1 MRKPKMKKLLA
12 ITIAMIFVFAGNI
25 PAFGVYYSEAEGYTT
40 EVEDYDYYQKFQ
52 GQGVEIDVYNW
63 GEYVANDSVNFLDVN
78 EDFEALTGIKV
89 NYNLFGSNEEL
100 YTKLRSGGANY
111 DLIVPSDYMIGKMI
125 SEGMLQKLDFE
136 NIPNYKYIDEK
147 YKNANFDPTNEYSV
161 PMYWGVVGIIYNTTM
176 VDEEDLTGWNILWNE
191 KYANN
196 MLMFSNSRDAFAIS
210 LLDLGY
216 SFNTTDVAE
225 IEEAAGHLRAQ
236 KPLVQAH
243 VMDEIYD
250 KMEGGEAAV
259 APYYNGDA
267 VLMMDVNE
275 DLDFYIPENTSIF
288 IDSFC
293 IPQGAKNKE
302 AAEMYINYMCEST
315 VAAAN
320 SYYVGYSTPHTG
332 AMELLDEELVE
343 NEIAYP
349 NGEFLGSLEAFL
361 TLPAETSAVMDE
373 LWTDIM
379 AQGSSSVLVQGI
391 ILVLAAAAYV
401 VYKLVSANIKRKRM
415 SYY

>member
-1 MRKPKMKKLLA
+1 MKKFVAFSLAVMLILLSA
-12 ITIAMIFVFAGNI
+12 VS
-25 PAFGVYYSEAEGYTT
+25 AFGYYSEAEGYST
-40 EVEDYDYYQKFQ
+40 EVEDYEYYQKFQ
-52 GQGVEIDVYNW
+52 GQGMEINVCNW

-78 EDFEALTGIKV
+78 EDFERLTGIKV
-89 NYNLFGSNEEL
+89 NYTLFASNEEL
-100 YTKLRSGGANY
+100 YTKLKSGGATY
-111 DLIVPSDYMIGKMI
+111 DLIVPSDSMIGKMI
-125 SEGMLQKLDFE
+125 GEGMLKKLDFN

-147 YKNANFDPTNEYSV
+147 YKNANFDPNNKYSV

-191 KYANN
+191 KYADN
-196 MLMFSNSRDAFAIS
+196 MLMFSNSRDAFALA

-216 SFNTTDVAE
+216 DFNTTDEFE

-236 KPLVQAH
+236 KPLVQAY

-275 DLDFYIPENTSIF
+275 DLDFFLPENTSMF

-293 IPQGAKNKE
+293 IPEGAKNKE

-320 SYYVGYSTPHTG
+320 SYYVGYSTPHIG

-349 NGEFLGSLEAFL
+349 DPDFLASLENML
-361 TLPAETSAVMDE
+361 TLPIETSSVTDA

-379 AQGSSSVLVQGI
+379 ATGSGSVIFQGI
-391 ILVLAAAAYV
+391 FLAV
-401 VYKLVSANIKRKRM
+401 VVIFYIVFKIVNSRIKKKRM

>member
-1 MRKPKMKKLLA
+1 MKKIFALCLA
-12 ITIAMIFVFAGNI
+12 VIMVTISSVS
-25 PAFGVYYSEAEGYTT
+25 AFGYYSEAEGYST

-52 GQGVEIDVYNW
+52 GQGIEIDVYNW

-89 NYNLFGSNEEL
+89 NYTLFSSNEEL
-100 YTKLRSGGANY
+100 YTKLRSGGTNY
-111 DLIVPSDYMIGKMI
+111 DVIVPSDYMIGKMI
-125 SEGMLQKLDFE
+125 NEGMLQKLDFE

-147 YKNANFDPTNEYSV
+147 YKNENFDPNNEYSV

-176 VDEEDLTGWNILWNE
+176 VDEEDLSGWDILWNE
-191 KYANN
+191 KYADN
-196 MLMFSNSRDAFAIS
+196 MLMFSNSRDAFALA

-216 SFNTTDVAE
+216 DFNTTDQME

-236 KPLVQAH
+236 KPLVQAY

-275 DLDFYIPENTSIF
+275 DLDFFIPENTSIF
-288 IDSFC
+288 IDSMC
-293 IPQGAKNKE
+293 IPTGAKNKE

-320 SYYVGYSTPHTG
+320 SYYVGYSTPHMG

-349 NGEFLGSLEAFL
+349 DDEIIGSLDALL
-361 TLPAETSAVMDE
+361 TLPAETSSFTDK

-379 AQGSSSVLVQGI
+379 AQGSSSVIFQTIFLVI
-391 ILVLAAAAYV
+391 V
-401 VYKLVSANIKRKRM
+401 VVIYFVIKIVDNHIKKKRM

>member
-1 MRKPKMKKLLA
+1 MKKFIAFSLA
-12 ITIAMIFVFAGNI
+12 VLMMILFSVS
-25 PAFGVYYSEAEGYTT
+25 AFGYFSEAEGYST
-40 EVEDYDYYQKFQ
+40 EVEDYEYYQKFQ
-52 GQGVEIDVYNW
+52 GQGIEIDVCNW

-78 EDFEALTGIKV
+78 EDFERLTGIKV
-89 NYNLFGSNEEL
+89 NYTLFASNEEL
-100 YTKLRSGGANY
+100 YTKLKSGGACY
-111 DLIVPSDYMIGKMI
+111 DIIVPSDYMIGKMI
-125 SEGMLQKLDFE
+125 SEGMIQKLDFA

-147 YKNANFDPTNEYSV
+147 YKNTNFDPDNEYSV

-191 KYANN
+191 KYADN

-216 SFNTTDVAE
+216 DFNTTDVLE

-236 KPLVQAH
+236 KPLVQAY

-275 DLDFYIPENTSIF
+275 DLDFFLPDNTSIF

-293 IPQGAKNKE
+293 IPEGAKNKE

-320 SYYVGYSTPHTG
+320 SYYVGYSTPHMG
-332 AMELLDEELVE
+332 AMELLDEELVV

-349 NGEFLGSLEAFL
+349 DEDFIASLEALL
-361 TLPAETSAVMDE
+361 TLPVETTSHTDA

-379 AQGSSSVLVQGI
+379 AQGSNSVVFQAIFLVVVVI
-391 ILVLAAAAYV
+391 IYIM
-401 VYKLVSANIKRKRM
+401 YKVITAHIKKRRM

>member
-1 MRKPKMKKLLA
+1 MKKFIALTLA
-12 ITIAMIFVFAGNI
+12 LVLSLAFAVSSF
-25 PAFGVYYSEAEGYTT
+25 AYYSEAEGYST
-40 EVEDYDYYQKFQ
+40 EVEDYEYYQKFQ
-52 GQGVEIDVYNW
+52 GQGIEIDVYNW

-78 EDFEALTGIKV
+78 EDFEKLTGIKV
-89 NYNLFGSNEEL
+89 NYTLFSSNEEL
-100 YTKLRSGGANY
+100 YTKLKSGGANY
-111 DLIVPSDYMIGKMI
+111 DVIVPSDYMIGKMI
-125 SEGMLQKLDFE
+125 SEGMLQKLNFD

-147 YKNANFDPTNEYSV
+147 YKDTNFDPTNEYSV

-191 KYANN
+191 KYADN
-196 MLMFSNSRDAFAIS
+196 MLMFSNSRDAFALS

-216 SFNTTDVAE
+216 DFNTTDEAE

-236 KPLVQAH
+236 KPFVQAY

-275 DLDFYIPENTSIF
+275 DLDFFIPENTSIF
-288 IDSFC
+288 IDSMC
-293 IPQGAKNKE
+293 IPAGAKNKE

-320 SYYVGYSTPHTG
+320 SYYVGYSTPHMG

-349 NGEFLGSLEAFL
+349 DDELIASLESFL
-361 TLPAETSAVMDE
+361 TLPAETSSIMDS

-379 AQGSSSVLVQGI
+379 ALGKDGSVVFQAVFLGC
-391 ILVLAAAAYV
+391 AAAIYIGARLWNNHV
-401 VYKLVSANIKRKRM
+401 KKKRM

>member
-1 MRKPKMKKLLA
+1 MKKIISLSLAVLMVLLTA
-12 ITIAMIFVFAGNI
+12 IS
-25 PAFGVYYSEAEGYTT
+25 AFGYYSEAEGYTT

-52 GQGVEIDVYNW
+52 GQGVEIDVCNW

-78 EDFEALTGIKV
+78 EDFEKLTGIKV
-89 NYNLFGSNEEL
+89 NYTLFSSNEEL
-100 YTKLRSGGANY
+100 YTKLKSGGASY

-125 SEGMLQKLDFE
+125 GEGMIQKLDFG

-147 YKNANFDPTNEYSV
+147 YKDTNFDPNNEYSV

-216 SFNTTDVAE
+216 DFNTTDKAE

-236 KPLVQAH
+236 KPLVQAY

-275 DLDFYIPENTSIF
+275 DLDFFLPENTSIF

-293 IPQGAKNKE
+293 IPTGAKNRE

-320 SYYVGYSTPHTG
+320 SYYVGYSTPHMG

-349 NGEFLGSLEAFL
+349 DDEFIASLDALL
-361 TLPAETSAVMDE
+361 TLPAETTSLTDS

-379 AQGSSSVLVQGI
+379 ATGSSAVVFQGI
-391 ILVLAAAAYV
+391 ILAAV
-401 VYKLVSANIKRKRM
+401 VIIYIVFKVINSKIKKKRM

>member
-1 MRKPKMKKLLA
+1 MKRFVAVTLAVIMALL
-12 ITIAMIFVFAGNI
+12 FSLS
-25 PAFGVYYSEAEGYTT
+25 AFGYYSEAEGYTT

-52 GQGVEIDVYNW
+52 GQGIEIDVYNW

-78 EDFEALTGIKV
+78 EDFERLTGIKV
-89 NYNLFGSNEEL
+89 NYTLFSSNEEL

-111 DLIVPSDYMIGKMI
+111 DVIVPSDYMIGKMI
-125 SEGMLQKLDFE
+125 GEGMLQKLDFD

-147 YKNANFDPTNEYSV
+147 YKNANFDPENEYSV

-191 KYANN
+191 KYADN
-196 MLMFSNSRDAFAIS
+196 MLMFSNSRDAFALS

-216 SFNTTDVAE
+216 DFNTTDEME

-236 KPLVQAH
+236 KPLVQAY

-250 KMEGGEAAV
+250 KMEGGEAAI

-275 DLDFYIPENTSIF
+275 DLDFFLPENTSIF
-288 IDSFC
+288 IDSMC
-293 IPQGAKNKE
+293 IPTGAKNKE

-320 SYYVGYSTPHTG
+320 SYYVGYSTPHMG

-349 NGEFLGSLEAFL
+349 NGEFIESLDALL
-361 TLPAETSAVMDE
+361 TLPAETSALTDR

-379 AQGSSSVLVQGI
+379 AQGSDSVVFQAVFLV
-391 ILVLAAAAYV
+391 V
-401 VYKLVSANIKRKRM
+401 VVVIYIVFKLVNNHIKKKRM

>member
-1 MRKPKMKKLLA
+1 MKKIVSLSLAVLMVLLTA
-12 ITIAMIFVFAGNI
+12 IS
-25 PAFGVYYSEAEGYTT
+25 AFGYYSEAEGYTT

-52 GQGVEIDVYNW
+52 GQGIEIDVCNW

-78 EDFEALTGIKV
+78 EDFEKLTGIKV
-89 NYNLFGSNEEL
+89 NYTLFSSNEEL
-100 YTKLRSGGANY
+100 YTKLKSGGASY

-125 SEGMLQKLDFE
+125 GEGMIQKLDFG

-147 YKNANFDPTNEYSV
+147 YKDTNFDPDNEYSV
-161 PMYWGVVGIIYNTTM
+161 PMYWGVVGIIYNTAM

-216 SFNTTDVAE
+216 DFNTTDKAE

-236 KPLVQAH
+236 KPLVQAY

-275 DLDFYIPENTSIF
+275 DLDFFLPENTSIF

-293 IPQGAKNKE
+293 IPTGAKNKE

-320 SYYVGYSTPHTG
+320 SYYVGYSTPHIG

-349 NGEFLGSLEAFL
+349 EDEFIASLDALL
-361 TLPAETSAVMDE
+361 TLPAETTSLTDS

-379 AQGSSSVLVQGI
+379 ATGSSAVVFQGI
-391 ILVLAAAAYV
+391 ILAAV
-401 VYKLVSANIKRKRM
+401 VIIYIVFKVINSKIKKKRM

>member
-1 MRKPKMKKLLA
+1 MKKFVAFSLA
-12 ITIAMIFVFAGNI
+12 LMLMLVSAVSVFG
-25 PAFGVYYSEAEGYTT
+25 YYSEAEGYTT
-40 EVEDYDYYQKFQ
+40 EVEDYEYYQKFQ
-52 GQGVEIDVYNW
+52 GQGVEINVCNW

-78 EDFEALTGIKV
+78 EDFERLTGIKV
-89 NYNLFGSNEEL
+89 NYTLFASNEEL
-100 YTKLRSGGANY
+100 YTKLKSGAATY

-125 SEGMLQKLDFE
+125 SEGMLLKLDFN
-136 NIPNYKYIDEK
+136 NIPNYRYIDEK
-147 YKNANFDPTNEYSV
+147 YKNANFDPNNEYSV

-176 VDEEDLTGWNILWNE
+176 VDEEDLTGWNVLWNE
-191 KYANN
+191 KYADN
-196 MLMFSNSRDAFAIS
+196 MLMFSNSRDAFALA

-216 SFNTTDVAE
+216 DFNTTDKFE

-236 KPLVQAH
+236 KPLVQAY

-250 KMEGGEAAV
+250 KMEGGEAAL

-275 DLDFYIPENTSIF
+275 DLDFFLPENTSMF

-293 IPQGAKNKE
+293 IPAGAKNKE

-320 SYYVGYSTPHTG
+320 SYYVGYSTPHMG

-349 NGEFLGSLEAFL
+349 DSEFLGSLENML
-361 TLPAETSAVMDE
+361 TLPVETSSITDA

-379 AQGSSSVLVQGI
+379 ATGSDSVIFQGI
-391 ILVLAAAAYV
+391 FLIIAVIIYAV
-401 VYKLVSANIKRKRM
+401 FKIVNSRIKKKRM

>member
-1 MRKPKMKKLLA
+1 MKKFIAFSLAVLL
-12 ITIAMIFVFAGNI
+12 MILSSVS
-25 PAFGVYYSEAEGYTT
+25 AFGYFSEAEGYST
-40 EVEDYDYYQKFQ
+40 EVEDYEYYQKFQ
-52 GQGVEIDVYNW
+52 GQGIEIDVCNW

-78 EDFEALTGIKV
+78 EDFERLTGIKV
-89 NYNLFGSNEEL
+89 NYTLFASNEEL
-100 YTKLRSGGANY
+100 YTKLKSGGACY
-111 DLIVPSDYMIGKMI
+111 DIIVPSDYMIGKMI
-125 SEGMLQKLDFE
+125 SEGMIQKLDFA

-147 YKNANFDPTNEYSV
+147 YKNTNFDPDNEYSV

-191 KYANN
+191 KYADN

-216 SFNTTDVAE
+216 DFNTTDVFE

-236 KPLVQAH
+236 KPLVQAY

-275 DLDFYIPENTSIF
+275 DLDFFLPDNTSIF

-293 IPQGAKNKE
+293 IPEGAKNKE

-320 SYYVGYSTPHTG
+320 SYYVGYSTPHMG

-349 NGEFLGSLEAFL
+349 DEDFIASLEALL
-361 TLPAETSAVMDE
+361 TLPVETTSHTDA

-379 AQGSSSVLVQGI
+379 AQGSNSVVFQAIFLVVVVI
-391 ILVLAAAAYV
+391 IYIM
-401 VYKLVSANIKRKRM
+401 YKVITAHIKKRRM

>member
-1 MRKPKMKKLLA
+1 MKKFIALSLA
-12 ITIAMIFVFAGNI
+12 FVMMVTFAVS
-25 PAFGVYYSEAEGYTT
+25 AFGYFSEAEGYTT

-52 GQGVEIDVYNW
+52 GQGIEINVCNW

-78 EDFEALTGIKV
+78 EDFEKLTGIKV
-89 NYNLFGSNEEL
+89 NYTLFASNEEL
-100 YTKLRSGGANY
+100 YTKLKSGGASY

-125 SEGMLQKLDFE
+125 GEGMLQKLDFD
-136 NIPNYKYIDEK
+136 NIPNYRYIDEK

-191 KYANN
+191 KYADN
-196 MLMFSNSRDAFAIS
+196 MLMFSNSRDAFALS

-216 SFNTTDVAE
+216 DFNTTNITE

-236 KPLVQAH
+236 KPLVQAY

-275 DLDFYIPENTSIF
+275 DLDFFLPDNTSIF

-293 IPQGAKNKE
+293 IPSGAKNKE

-320 SYYVGYSTPHTG
+320 SYYVGYSTPHMG

-349 NGEFLGSLEAFL
+349 DEELIASLDALL
-361 TLPAETSAVMDE
+361 TLPKETTSVTDA

-379 AQGSSSVLVQGI
+379 ATGSNSVIFQGI
-391 ILVLAAAAYV
+391 FLLLAV
-401 VYKLVSANIKRKRM
+401 VIYAVFKLVNNRIKKKRM

>member
-1 MRKPKMKKLLA
+1 MKRFVA
-12 ITIAMIFVFAGNI
+12 ITLAVMMILAFSVSVFG
-25 PAFGVYYSEAEGYTT
+25 YYSEAEGYTT
-40 EVEDYDYYQKFQ
+40 EVENYDYYQKFQ
-52 GQGVEIDVYNW
+52 GQGIEIDVYNW

-78 EDFEALTGIKV
+78 EDFEKLTGIKV
-89 NYNLFGSNEEL
+89 NYTLFSSNEEL

-111 DLIVPSDYMIGKMI
+111 DVIVPSDYMIGKMI
-125 SEGMLQKLDFE
+125 GEGMLQKLNFD

-147 YKNANFDPTNEYSV
+147 YKNTNFDPNNEYSV

-191 KYANN
+191 KYADN
-196 MLMFSNSRDAFAIS
+196 MLMFSNSRDAFALS

-216 SFNTTDVAE
+216 DFNTTSETE

-236 KPLVQAH
+236 KPLVQAY

-250 KMEGGEAAV
+250 KMEGGEAAL

-275 DLDFYIPENTSIF
+275 DLDFFLPENTSIF
-288 IDSFC
+288 IDSMC
-293 IPQGAKNKE
+293 IPNGAKNKE

-320 SYYVGYSTPHTG
+320 SYYVGYSTPHMG

-349 NGEFLGSLEAFL
+349 DGEFIASLDALL
-361 TLPAETSAVMDE
+361 TLPAETSTLTDR

-379 AQGSSSVLVQGI
+379 AQGSDSVVFQAAFLVGVVI
-391 ILVLAAAAYV
+391 IYIIF
-401 VYKLVSANIKRKRM
+401 KLVNNRIKKKRM

>member
-1 MRKPKMKKLLA
+1 MKKIFALCLA
-12 ITIAMIFVFAGNI
+12 VIMVTISSVS
-25 PAFGVYYSEAEGYTT
+25 AFGYYSEAEGYST

-52 GQGVEIDVYNW
+52 GQGIEIDVYNW

-89 NYNLFGSNEEL
+89 NYTLFSSNEEL
-100 YTKLRSGGANY
+100 YTKLRSGGTNY
-111 DLIVPSDYMIGKMI
+111 DVIVPSDYMIGKMI
-125 SEGMLQKLDFE
+125 NEGMLQKLDFE

-147 YKNANFDPTNEYSV
+147 YKNENFDPNNEYSV

-176 VDEEDLTGWNILWNE
+176 VDEEDLSGWDILWNE
-191 KYANN
+191 KYADN
-196 MLMFSNSRDAFAIS
+196 MLMFSNSRDAFALA

-216 SFNTTDVAE
+216 DFNTTDQME

-236 KPLVQAH
+236 KPLVQAY

-275 DLDFYIPENTSIF
+275 DLDFFIPENTSIF
-288 IDSFC
+288 IDSMC
-293 IPQGAKNKE
+293 IPTGAKNKE

-320 SYYVGYSTPHTG
+320 SYYVGYSTPHMG

-349 NGEFLGSLEAFL
+349 DDEIIGSLDALL
-361 TLPAETSAVMDE
+361 TLPAETSSFTDK

-379 AQGSSSVLVQGI
+379 AQGSSSVVFQTIFLI
-391 ILVLAAAAYV
+391 IIV
-401 VYKLVSANIKRKRM
+401 VIYFVIKIVDNHIKKKRM

>member
-1 MRKPKMKKLLA
+1 MKKFIAFALA
-12 ITIAMIFVFAGNI
+12 VLIMAISSVSALA
-25 PAFGVYYSEAEGYTT
+25 YYSEAEGYSTK
-40 EVEDYDYYQKFQ
+40 VENEEYYKKFY
-52 GQGVEIDVYNW
+52 GQGIEIDVYNW

-78 EDFEALTGIKV
+78 EDFEKLTGIKV
-89 NYNLFGSNEEL
+89 NYTLFSSNEEL

-111 DLIVPSDYMIGKMI
+111 DVIVPSDYMIGKMI
-125 SEGMLQKLDFE
+125 KEGMLQKLNFD
-136 NIPNYKYIDEK
+136 NIPNYKYIDEE
-147 YKNANFDPTNEYSV
+147 YKNTNFDPNNEYSV

-191 KYANN
+191 KYADN
-196 MLMFSNSRDAFAIS
+196 MLMFSNSRDAFALS

-216 SFNTTDVAE
+216 DFNTTNEME

-236 KPLVQAH
+236 KPLVQAY

-275 DLDFYIPENTSIF
+275 DLDFFLPEKTSIF

-349 NGEFLGSLEAFL
+349 DKEFIASLDALL
-361 TLPAETSAVMDE
+361 TLPTETSSLTDR

-379 AQGSSSVLVQGI
+379 AQGSDSVVFQAVFLVFAI
-391 ILVLAAAAYV
+391 I
-401 VYKLVSANIKRKRM
+401 VYFAFKIIKTHIKKKRM

>member
-1 MRKPKMKKLLA
+1 MKRFIAVSLA
-12 ITIAMIFVFAGNI
+12 MMFSFVFTVSE
-25 PAFGVYYSEAEGYTT
+25 FGYYSEAEGYST
-40 EVEDYDYYQKFQ
+40 EVEDYEYYQKFQ
-52 GQGVEIDVYNW
+52 GQGIEIDVYNW

-89 NYNLFGSNEEL
+89 NYTLFSSNEEL
-100 YTKLRSGGANY
+100 YTKLRSGGTNY
-111 DLIVPSDYMIGKMI
+111 DVIVPSDYMIGKMI
-125 SEGMLQKLDFE
+125 KEGMLQKLDFE

-147 YKNANFDPTNEYSV
+147 YKNANFDPKNEYSV

-191 KYANN
+191 KYADNI
-196 MLMFSNSRDAFAIS
+196 LMFSNSRDAFALS

-216 SFNTTDVAE
+216 DFNTTSEAE

-236 KPLVQAH
+236 KPLVQAY

-275 DLDFYIPENTSIF
+275 DLDFFIPENTSIF
-288 IDSFC
+288 IDSMC
-293 IPQGAKNKE
+293 IPTGAQNKE

-320 SYYVGYSTPHTG
+320 SYYVGYSTPHMG

-349 NGEFLGSLEAFL
+349 DDELIGSLNALL
-361 TLPAETSAVMDE
+361 TLPAETSALTDG

-379 AQGSSSVLVQGI
+379 ALGSDSVIFQALFLIAVVI
-391 ILVLAAAAYV
+391 IYIAA
-401 VYKLVSANIKRKRM
+401 KIIDSHIKKKRM

>member
-1 MRKPKMKKLLA
+1 MKRAVSVILVLMMVILSSVSA
-12 ITIAMIFVFAGNI
+12 LG
-25 PAFGVYYSEAEGYTT
+25 YYSEAEGYSTK
-40 EVEDYDYYQKFQ
+40 VEDEEYYKKFY
-52 GQGVEIDVYNW
+52 GQGIEINVYNW

-78 EDFEALTGIKV
+78 KDFEALTGIKV
-89 NYNLFGSNEEL
+89 NYTLFSSNEEL

-125 SEGMLQKLDFE
+125 SEGMLQKLNFD

-147 YKNANFDPTNEYSV
+147 YKNANFDPNNEYSV

-176 VDEEDLTGWNILWNE
+176 VDEEDLTGWDILWNE
-191 KYANN
+191 KYAGN
-196 MLMFSNSRDAFAIS
+196 MLMFSNSRDAFALS

-216 SFNTTDVAE
+216 DFNTTNPEE
-225 IEEAAGHLRAQ
+225 IQEAAEHLREQ
-236 KPLVQAH
+236 KPLVQAY

-250 KMEGGEAAV
+250 KMEGGEAAI

-275 DLDFYIPENTSIF
+275 DLDFFLPENTSIF
-288 IDSFC
+288 IDSMC
-293 IPQGAKNKE
+293 IPTGAKNKE

-320 SYYVGYSTPHTG
+320 SYYVGYSTPHMG
-332 AMELLDEELVE
+332 AMELLDEELIE

-349 NGEFLGSLEAFL
+349 DEELIASLDAFL
-361 TLPAETSAVMDE
+361 TLPSEASTLTDE

-379 AQGSSSVLVQGI
+379 AQGSSSVILQASLLAGAVLIFI
-391 ILVLAAAAYV
+391 IFKV
-401 VYKLVSANIKRKRM
+401 VSKRIKRKG
-415 SYY
+415 

>member
-1 MRKPKMKKLLA
+1 MKKFVALSLA
-12 ITIAMIFVFAGNI
+12 IVMVILSSVLS
-25 PAFGVYYSEAEGYTT
+25 FGYYSEAEGYST
-40 EVEDYDYYQKFQ
+40 EVEDYEYYQKFQ
-52 GQGVEIDVYNW
+52 GQGIEIDVCNW

-78 EDFEALTGIKV
+78 EDFEKLTGIKV
-89 NYNLFGSNEEL
+89 NYTLFASNEEL
-100 YTKLRSGGANY
+100 YTKLKSGGASY

-125 SEGMLQKLDFE
+125 GEGMLLKLDFD
-136 NIPNYKYIDEK
+136 NIPNYRYIDEK
-147 YKNANFDPTNEYSV
+147 YKNTNFDPNNEYSV

-191 KYANN
+191 KYADN
-196 MLMFSNSRDAFAIS
+196 MLMFSNSRDAFALS

-216 SFNTTDVAE
+216 DFNTTNEAE

-236 KPLVQAH
+236 KPLVQAY

-250 KMEGGEAAV
+250 KMEGGEAAI

-275 DLDFYIPENTSIF
+275 DLDFFLPDNTSIF

-293 IPQGAKNKE
+293 IPSGAKNKE

-320 SYYVGYSTPHTG
+320 SYYVGYSTPHIG

-349 NGEFLGSLEAFL
+349 DDELIASLNALL
-361 TLPAETSAVMDE
+361 TLPKETTSKTDA

-379 AQGSSSVLVQGI
+379 ATGSNSVIFQGI
-391 ILVLAAAAYV
+391 FLGLAVAAYIV
-401 VYKLVSANIKRKRM
+401 FKIVNSHIKKKRR

>member
-1 MRKPKMKKLLA
+1 MKKILSFTVAVLLLL
-12 ITIAMIFVFAGNI
+12 IFAVPVFG
-25 PAFGVYYSEAEGYTT
+25 YYSEAEGYST

-52 GQGVEIDVYNW
+52 GQGIEINVCNW

-78 EDFEALTGIKV
+78 EDFERLTGIKV
-89 NYNLFGSNEEL
+89 NYTLFGSNEEL
-100 YTKLRSGGANY
+100 YTKMKSGGANY

-125 SEGMLQKLDFE
+125 DEGMIQKLNFD

-147 YKNANFDPTNEYSV
+147 YKNANFDPNNEYSV

-176 VDEEDLTGWNILWNE
+176 VDEEDLTGWDILWNE
-191 KYANN
+191 KYADN
-196 MLMFSNSRDAFAIS
+196 MLMFSNSRDAFALA

-216 SFNTTDVAE
+216 DFNTTDEQE
-225 IEEAAGHLRAQ
+225 IQEAAGHLRAQ
-236 KPLVQAH
+236 KPLVQAY

-275 DLDFYIPENTSIF
+275 DLDFYLPENTSMF

-293 IPQGAKNKE
+293 IPTDAKNKE

-332 AMELLDEELVE
+332 AMELLDEELVG

-349 NGEFLGSLEAFL
+349 DDKHIASLSSLL
-361 TLPAETSAVMDE
+361 TLPAEITSLTDR

-379 AQGSSSVLVQGI
+379 ATGSNSVIFQGVFLIIVVLIYFIVKI
-391 ILVLAAAAYV
+391 VNAH
-401 VYKLVSANIKRKRM
+401 IKRKRM

>member
-1 MRKPKMKKLLA
+1 MKKFVAILLSA
-12 ITIAMIFVFAGNI
+12 VLAL
-25 PAFGVYYSEAEGYTT
+25 AFSVSSFGYYSEAEGYST
-40 EVEDYDYYQKFQ
+40 EVEDYEYYQKFQ
-52 GQGVEIDVYNW
+52 GQGIEIDVYNW

-78 EDFEALTGIKV
+78 EDFETLTGIKV
-89 NYNLFGSNEEL
+89 NYTLFSSNEEL

-111 DLIVPSDYMIGKMI
+111 DIIVPSDYMIGKMI
-125 SEGMLQKLDFE
+125 SEGMLQKLDFN

-147 YKNANFDPTNEYSV
+147 YKNTNFDPMNEYSV

-191 KYANN
+191 KYADN
-196 MLMFSNSRDAFAIS
+196 MLMFSNSRDAFALS

-216 SFNTTDVAE
+216 DFNTTDAME

-236 KPLVQAH
+236 KPLVQAY

-275 DLDFYIPENTSIF
+275 DLDFFLPDNTSIF

-293 IPQGAKNKE
+293 IPEGAKNKE

-332 AMELLDEELVE
+332 AFELLDEELQE

-349 NGEFLGSLEAFL
+349 DSELIGSLDALL
-361 TLPAETSAVMDE
+361 TLPAETSALTDR

-379 AQGSSSVLVQGI
+379 AQGSDSVVFQAIFLG
-391 ILVLAAAAYV
+391 AAVAVYV
-401 VYKLVSANIKRKRM
+401 IAKIVDSRIKKKRM

>member
-1 MRKPKMKKLLA
+1 MKKIVSLSLAVLMVLLTA
-12 ITIAMIFVFAGNI
+12 IS
-25 PAFGVYYSEAEGYTT
+25 AFGYYSEAEGYTT

-52 GQGVEIDVYNW
+52 GQGIEIDVCNW

-78 EDFEALTGIKV
+78 EDFEKLTGIKV
-89 NYNLFGSNEEL
+89 NYTLFSSNEEL
-100 YTKLRSGGANY
+100 YTKLKSGGASY
-111 DLIVPSDYMIGKMI
+111 DIIVPSDYMIGKMI
-125 SEGMLQKLDFE
+125 GEGMIQKLDFG

-147 YKNANFDPTNEYSV
+147 YKDTNFDPNNEYSV

-216 SFNTTDVAE
+216 DFNTTDKAE

-236 KPLVQAH
+236 KPLVQAY

-275 DLDFYIPENTSIF
+275 DLDFFLPENTSIF

-293 IPQGAKNKE
+293 IPTGAKNKE

-320 SYYVGYSTPHTG
+320 SYYVGYSTPHIG

-349 NGEFLGSLEAFL
+349 DDEFIASLDALL
-361 TLPAETSAVMDE
+361 TLPAETTSLTDS

-379 AQGSSSVLVQGI
+379 ATGSSTVVFQGI
-391 ILVLAAAAYV
+391 ILAAV
-401 VYKLVSANIKRKRM
+401 VIIYIVFKLINSKIKKKRM

>member
-1 MRKPKMKKLLA
+1 MKRFVAVTLAVIMALL
-12 ITIAMIFVFAGNI
+12 FSLS
-25 PAFGVYYSEAEGYTT
+25 AFGYYSEAEGYTT

-52 GQGVEIDVYNW
+52 GQGIEIDVYNW

-78 EDFEALTGIKV
+78 EDFERLTGIKV
-89 NYNLFGSNEEL
+89 NYTLFSSNEEL
-100 YTKLRSGGANY
+100 YTKLRSGGTNY
-111 DLIVPSDYMIGKMI
+111 DIIVPSDYMIGKMI
-125 SEGMLQKLDFE
+125 GEGMLQKLDFD

-147 YKNANFDPTNEYSV
+147 YKNANFDPENEYSV

-191 KYANN
+191 KYADN
-196 MLMFSNSRDAFAIS
+196 MLMFSNSRDAFALS

-216 SFNTTDVAE
+216 DFNTTDEME

-236 KPLVQAH
+236 KPLVQAY

-250 KMEGGEAAV
+250 KMEGGEAAI

-275 DLDFYIPENTSIF
+275 DLDFFLPENTSIF
-288 IDSFC
+288 IDSMC
-293 IPQGAKNKE
+293 IPTGAKNKE

-320 SYYVGYSTPHTG
+320 SYYVGYSTPHMG

-349 NGEFLGSLEAFL
+349 NGEFIESLDALL
-361 TLPAETSAVMDE
+361 TLPAETSALTDR

-379 AQGSSSVLVQGI
+379 AQGSDSVVFQAVFLV
-391 ILVLAAAAYV
+391 V
-401 VYKLVSANIKRKRM
+401 VVVIYIVFKLVNNHIKKKRM

>member
-1 MRKPKMKKLLA
+1 MKKVLSFA
-12 ITIAMIFVFAGNI
+12 VAVMIILSSAVS
-25 PAFGVYYSEAEGYTT
+25 AFGYYSEAEGYTT
-40 EVEDYDYYQKFQ
+40 EVEDYEYYQKFQ
-52 GQGVEIDVYNW
+52 GQGIEINVCNW

-89 NYNLFGSNEEL
+89 NYTLFGSNEEL
-100 YTKLRSGGANY
+100 YTKMKSGGANY

-125 SEGMLQKLDFE
+125 DEGMLQKLNFD

-147 YKNANFDPTNEYSV
+147 YKNTNFDPNNEYSV

-176 VDEEDLTGWNILWNE
+176 VDEEDLTGWDILWNE
-191 KYANN
+191 KYADN
-196 MLMFSNSRDAFAIS
+196 MLMFSNSRDAFALA

-216 SFNTTDVAE
+216 DFNTTDPIE

-236 KPLVQAH
+236 KPLVQAY

-275 DLDFYIPENTSIF
+275 DLDFYLPENTSMF

-293 IPQGAKNKE
+293 IPSDAKNKE

-320 SYYVGYSTPHTG
+320 SYYVGYSTPHMG

-349 NGEFLGSLEAFL
+349 DGELLASLQNLL
-361 TLPAETSAVMDE
+361 TLPADTTSLTDR

-379 AQGSSSVLVQGI
+379 ATGSNSVIFQGI
-391 ILVLAAAAYV
+391 FLIV
-401 VYKLVSANIKRKRM
+401 VAVIYFIIKIVSAHIKKKRM

>member
-1 MRKPKMKKLLA
+1 MKKFIAFSLA
-12 ITIAMIFVFAGNI
+12 VLMMILSSVS
-25 PAFGVYYSEAEGYTT
+25 AFGYFSEAEGYST
-40 EVEDYDYYQKFQ
+40 EVEDYEYYQKFQ
-52 GQGVEIDVYNW
+52 GQGIEIDVCNW

-78 EDFEALTGIKV
+78 EDFERLTGIKV
-89 NYNLFGSNEEL
+89 NYTLFASNEEL
-100 YTKLRSGGANY
+100 YTKLKSGGACY
-111 DLIVPSDYMIGKMI
+111 DIIVPSDYMIGKMI
-125 SEGMLQKLDFE
+125 SEGMIQKLDFA

-147 YKNANFDPTNEYSV
+147 YKNTNFDPDNEYSV

-191 KYANN
+191 KYADN

-216 SFNTTDVAE
+216 DFNTTDVLE

-236 KPLVQAH
+236 KPLVQAY

-275 DLDFYIPENTSIF
+275 DLDFFLPDNTSIF

-293 IPQGAKNKE
+293 IPEGAKNKE

-349 NGEFLGSLEAFL
+349 DEDFIASLEALL
-361 TLPAETSAVMDE
+361 TLPVETTSHTDA

-379 AQGSSSVLVQGI
+379 AQGSNSVVFQAIFLVIVVI
-391 ILVLAAAAYV
+391 IYIM
-401 VYKLVSANIKRKRM
+401 YKVITAHIKKRRM

>member
-1 MRKPKMKKLLA
+1 MKKFIAFTLA
-12 ITIAMIFVFAGNI
+12 VITVLITSVSVFG
-25 PAFGVYYSEAEGYTT
+25 YYSEAEGYTT
-40 EVEDYDYYQKFQ
+40 EVEDYEYYQKFQ
-52 GQGVEIDVYNW
+52 GQGIEIDVYNW

-78 EDFEALTGIKV
+78 EDFERLTGIKV
-89 NYNLFGSNEEL
+89 NYTLFSSNEEL
-100 YTKLRSGGANY
+100 YTKLRSGAANY
-111 DLIVPSDYMIGKMI
+111 DIIVPSDYMIGKMI
-125 SEGMLQKLDFE
+125 GEGMLEKLNFD

-147 YKNANFDPTNEYSV
+147 YKNTNFDPTNEYSV

-191 KYANN
+191 KYADN
-196 MLMFSNSRDAFAIS
+196 MLMFSNSRDAFALA

-216 SFNTTDVAE
+216 DFNTTDEAE
-225 IEEAAGHLRAQ
+225 IQEAAGHLRAQ
-236 KPLVQAH
+236 KPLVQAY

-275 DLDFYIPENTSIF
+275 DLDFFLPENTSMF

-293 IPQGAKNKE
+293 IPKGAKNKE

-320 SYYVGYSTPHTG
+320 SYYVGYSTPHMG

-349 NGEFLGSLEAFL
+349 DSEFLGSLKNML
-361 TLPAETSAVMDE
+361 TLPIETSSLTDA

-379 AQGSSSVLVQGI
+379 ATGSSSVISQGI
-391 ILVLAAAAYV
+391 FLIV
-401 VYKLVSANIKRKRM
+401 VVIVYFIAKIVDKHIKKKRM

>member
-1 MRKPKMKKLLA
+1 MKKFVAFSLA
-12 ITIAMIFVFAGNI
+12 LMLMLVSAVSVFG
-25 PAFGVYYSEAEGYTT
+25 YYSEAEGYTT
-40 EVEDYDYYQKFQ
+40 EVEDYEYYQKFQ
-52 GQGVEIDVYNW
+52 GQGVEINVCNW

-78 EDFEALTGIKV
+78 EDFERLTGIKV
-89 NYNLFGSNEEL
+89 NYTLFASNEEL
-100 YTKLRSGGANY
+100 YTKLKSGAATY

-125 SEGMLQKLDFE
+125 SEGMLLKLDFN
-136 NIPNYKYIDEK
+136 NIPNYRYIDEK
-147 YKNANFDPTNEYSV
+147 YKNANFDPNNEYSV

-176 VDEEDLTGWNILWNE
+176 VDEEDLTGWNVLWNE
-191 KYANN
+191 KYADN
-196 MLMFSNSRDAFAIS
+196 MLMFSNSRDAFALA

-216 SFNTTDVAE
+216 DFNTTDEFE

-236 KPLVQAH
+236 KPLVQAY

-250 KMEGGEAAV
+250 KMEGGEAAL

-275 DLDFYIPENTSIF
+275 DLDFFLPENTSMF

-293 IPQGAKNKE
+293 IPAGAKNKE

-320 SYYVGYSTPHTG
+320 SYYVGYSTPHMG

-349 NGEFLGSLEAFL
+349 DSEFLGSLENML
-361 TLPAETSAVMDE
+361 TLPVETSSITDA

-379 AQGSSSVLVQGI
+379 ATGSDSVIFQGI
-391 ILVLAAAAYV
+391 FLIIAVIIYAV
-401 VYKLVSANIKRKRM
+401 FKIVNSRIKKKRM

>member
-1 MRKPKMKKLLA
+1 MKKFIAFSLA
-12 ITIAMIFVFAGNI
+12 FMMIVLSSVSVFG
-25 PAFGVYYSEAEGYTT
+25 YYSEAEGYST
-40 EVEDYDYYQKFQ
+40 EVEDYEYYQKFQ
-52 GQGVEIDVYNW
+52 GQGIEIDVCNW

-78 EDFEALTGIKV
+78 EDFEKLTGIKV
-89 NYNLFGSNEEL
+89 NYTLFASNEEL
-100 YTKLRSGGANY
+100 YTKLKSGGASY
-111 DLIVPSDYMIGKMI
+111 DIIVPSDYMIGKMI
-125 SEGMLQKLDFE
+125 SEGMLQKLDFA

-147 YKNANFDPTNEYSV
+147 YKNTNFDPDNEYSV

-191 KYANN
+191 KYADN
-196 MLMFSNSRDAFAIS
+196 MLMFSNSRDAFALS

-216 SFNTTDVAE
+216 DFNTTDE
-225 IEEAAGHLRAQ
+225 MQIEEAAGHLRAQ
-236 KPLVQAH
+236 KPLVQAY

-275 DLDFYIPENTSIF
+275 DLDFFLPENTSIF

-293 IPQGAKNKE
+293 IPEGAKNKE

-349 NGEFLGSLEAFL
+349 DEEFIASLDALL
-361 TLPAETSAVMDE
+361 TLPVETTKLTDS

-379 AQGSSSVLVQGI
+379 AQGSNSVIFQAVF
-391 ILVLAAAAYV
+391 LAIV
-401 VYKLVSANIKRKRM
+401 VVIYIMYKLITGHIKKKRM

>member
-1 MRKPKMKKLLA
+1 MKK
-12 ITIAMIFVFAGNI
+12 FVSIILVLMMVILSSVSALG
-25 PAFGVYYSEAEGYTT
+25 YYSEAEGYSTK
-40 EVEDYDYYQKFQ
+40 VENEEYYKKFY
-52 GQGVEIDVYNW
+52 GQGIEINVYNW

-89 NYNLFGSNEEL
+89 NYTLFSSNEEL
-100 YTKLRSGGANY
+100 YTKLRSGGASY
-111 DLIVPSDYMIGKMI
+111 DVIVPSDYMIGKMI
-125 SEGMLQKLDFE
+125 REGMLQKLNFD

-147 YKNANFDPTNEYSV
+147 YKNANFDPNNEYSV

-176 VDEEDLTGWNILWNE
+176 VDEEDLTGWDILWNE
-191 KYANN
+191 KYAGN
-196 MLMFSNSRDAFAIS
+196 MLMFSNSRDAFALS

-216 SFNTTDVAE
+216 DFNTTNPEEIQAAAE
-225 IEEAAGHLRAQ
+225 HLREQ
-236 KPLVQAH
+236 KPLVQAY

-250 KMEGGEAAV
+250 KMEGGEAAI

-275 DLDFYIPENTSIF
+275 DLDFFLPKNTSIF
-288 IDSFC
+288 IDSMC
-293 IPQGAKNKE
+293 IPTGAKNKE

-320 SYYVGYSTPHTG
+320 SYYVGYPTPHMG
-332 AMELLDEELVE
+332 AMELLDEELIE

-349 NGEFLGSLEAFL
+349 DDELIASLDAFL
-361 TLPAETSAVMDE
+361 TLPSEASSLTDE

-379 AQGSSSVLVQGI
+379 AQGSSSVILQASLLAGAVLIFI
-391 ILVLAAAAYV
+391 IFKV
-401 VYKLVSANIKRKRM
+401 VSKRIKRKG
-415 SYY
+415 

>member
-1 MRKPKMKKLLA
+1 MKKIFTLCLA
-12 ITIAMIFVFAGNI
+12 IIMVAISSVS
-25 PAFGVYYSEAEGYTT
+25 AFGYYSEAEGYST

-52 GQGVEIDVYNW
+52 GQGIEIDVYNW

-89 NYNLFGSNEEL
+89 NYTLFSSNEEL
-100 YTKLRSGGANY
+100 YTKLRSGGTNY
-111 DLIVPSDYMIGKMI
+111 DVIVPSDYMIGKMI
-125 SEGMLQKLDFE
+125 NEGMLQKLDFE

-147 YKNANFDPTNEYSV
+147 YKNENFDPNNEYSV

-191 KYANN
+191 KYADN
-196 MLMFSNSRDAFAIS
+196 MLMFSNSRDAFALS

-216 SFNTTDVAE
+216 DFNTTDQME

-236 KPLVQAH
+236 KPLVQAY

-275 DLDFYIPENTSIF
+275 DLDFFIPENTSIF
-288 IDSFC
+288 IDSMC
-293 IPQGAKNKE
+293 IPAGAQNKE

-320 SYYVGYSTPHTG
+320 SYYVGYSTPHMG

-349 NGEFLGSLEAFL
+349 DDKLIGSLDALL
-361 TLPAETSAVMDE
+361 TLPAETSAFTDK

-379 AQGSSSVLVQGI
+379 AQGSSSVVFQTIFLIAIVLIYFVFKI
-391 ILVLAAAAYV
+391 ID
-401 VYKLVSANIKRKRM
+401 KHIKKKRM

>member
-1 MRKPKMKKLLA
+1 MKKIFTLCLSIIMVA
-12 ITIAMIFVFAGNI
+12 ISSVS
-25 PAFGVYYSEAEGYTT
+25 AFGYYSEAEGYST

-52 GQGVEIDVYNW
+52 GQGIEIDVYNW

-89 NYNLFGSNEEL
+89 NYTLFSSNEEL
-100 YTKLRSGGANY
+100 YTKLRSGGTNY
-111 DLIVPSDYMIGKMI
+111 DVIVPSDYMIGKMI
-125 SEGMLQKLDFE
+125 NEGMLQKLDFE

-147 YKNANFDPTNEYSV
+147 YKNENFDPNNEYSV

-191 KYANN
+191 KYADN
-196 MLMFSNSRDAFAIS
+196 MLMFSNSRDAFALS

-216 SFNTTDVAE
+216 DFNTTDQME

-236 KPLVQAH
+236 KPLVQAY

-275 DLDFYIPENTSIF
+275 DLDFFIPENTSIF
-288 IDSFC
+288 IDSMC
-293 IPQGAKNKE
+293 IPAGAQNKE

-320 SYYVGYSTPHTG
+320 SYYVGYSTPHMG

-349 NGEFLGSLEAFL
+349 DDELIGSLDALL
-361 TLPAETSAVMDE
+361 TLPAETSAITDK

-379 AQGSSSVLVQGI
+379 AQGSSSVVFQTIFLIAIVLIYFVFKI
-391 ILVLAAAAYV
+391 ID
-401 VYKLVSANIKRKRM
+401 KHIKKKRM

>member
-1 MRKPKMKKLLA
+1 MKKILSLILAVVFCLLSS
-12 ITIAMIFVFAGNI
+12 ITSFA
-25 PAFGVYYSEAEGYTT
+25 YYSEAEGYST

-89 NYNLFGSNEEL
+89 NYTLFSSNEEL
-100 YTKLRSGGANY
+100 YTKLKSGGTNY
-111 DLIVPSDYMIGKMI
+111 DVIVPSDYMIGKMI
-125 SEGMLQKLDFE
+125 GEGMLQKLNFD
-136 NIPNYKYIDEK
+136 NIPNYRYIDEK

-161 PMYWGVVGIIYNTTM
+161 PMYWGVVGIIYNSAM
-176 VDEEDLTGWNILWNE
+176 VDEEDLTGWDILWNE
-191 KYANN
+191 KYADN
-196 MLMFSNSRDAFAIS
+196 MLMFSNSRDAFALA

-216 SFNTTDVAE
+216 SFNTTDAME

-236 KPLVQAH
+236 KPLVQAY

-275 DLDFYIPENTSIF
+275 DLDFYVPENTSIF
-288 IDSFC
+288 IDSMC
-293 IPQGAKNKE
+293 IPTGAQHKE

-349 NGEFLGSLEAFL
+349 EDELIASLDAFL
-361 TLPAETSAVMDE
+361 TLPQDTSALTDK

-379 AQGSSSVLVQGI
+379 AQGSDSI
-391 ILVLAAAAYV
+391 IFQTVFLAAVAVIYFV
-401 VYKLVSANIKRKRM
+401 IKLVNAHIKKKRM

>member
-1 MRKPKMKKLLA
+1 MKKIFALCLA
-12 ITIAMIFVFAGNI
+12 VIMVTISSVS
-25 PAFGVYYSEAEGYTT
+25 AFGYYSEAEGYST

-52 GQGVEIDVYNW
+52 GQGIEIDVYNW

-89 NYNLFGSNEEL
+89 NYTLFSSNEEL
-100 YTKLRSGGANY
+100 YTKLRSGGTNY
-111 DLIVPSDYMIGKMI
+111 DVIVPSDYMIGKMI
-125 SEGMLQKLDFE
+125 NEGMLQKLDFE

-147 YKNANFDPTNEYSV
+147 YKNENFDPNNEYSV

-176 VDEEDLTGWNILWNE
+176 VDEEDLRGWDILWNE
-191 KYANN
+191 KYADN
-196 MLMFSNSRDAFAIS
+196 MLMFSNSRDAFALA

-216 SFNTTDVAE
+216 DFNTTDQME

-236 KPLVQAH
+236 KPLVQAY

-275 DLDFYIPENTSIF
+275 DLDFFIPENTSIF
-288 IDSFC
+288 IDSMC
-293 IPQGAKNKE
+293 IPTGAKNKE

-320 SYYVGYSTPHTG
+320 SYYVGYSTPHMG
-332 AMELLDEELVE
+332 AMELLDEVLVE

-349 NGEFLGSLEAFL
+349 DDEIIGSLDALL
-361 TLPAETSAVMDE
+361 TLPAETSSFTDK

-379 AQGSSSVLVQGI
+379 AQGSSSVIFQTIFLI
-391 ILVLAAAAYV
+391 IIV
-401 VYKLVSANIKRKRM
+401 VIYFVIKIVDNHIKKKRM

>member
-1 MRKPKMKKLLA
+1 MKKFIAFSLA
-12 ITIAMIFVFAGNI
+12 VLMMILSSVS
-25 PAFGVYYSEAEGYTT
+25 AFGYFSEAEGYST
-40 EVEDYDYYQKFQ
+40 EVEDYEYYQKFQ
-52 GQGVEIDVYNW
+52 GQGIEIDVCNW

-78 EDFEALTGIKV
+78 EDFERLTGIKV
-89 NYNLFGSNEEL
+89 NYTLFASNEEL
-100 YTKLRSGGANY
+100 YTKLKSGGACY
-111 DLIVPSDYMIGKMI
+111 DIIVPSDYMIGKMI
-125 SEGMLQKLDFE
+125 SEGMIQKLDFA

-147 YKNANFDPTNEYSV
+147 YKNTNFDPDNEYSV

-191 KYANN
+191 KYADN

-216 SFNTTDVAE
+216 DFNTTDVFE

-236 KPLVQAH
+236 KPLVQAY

-275 DLDFYIPENTSIF
+275 DLDFFLPDNTSIF

-293 IPQGAKNKE
+293 IPEGAKNKE

-349 NGEFLGSLEAFL
+349 DEDFIASLEALL
-361 TLPAETSAVMDE
+361 TLPVETTSHTDA

-379 AQGSSSVLVQGI
+379 AQGSNSVVFQAIFLVVVVI
-391 ILVLAAAAYV
+391 IYIM
-401 VYKLVSANIKRKRM
+401 YKIISAHIKKRRM

>member
-1 MRKPKMKKLLA
+1 MKKFVA
-12 ITIAMIFVFAGNI
+12 ITLAMIMVI
-25 PAFGVYYSEAEGYTT
+25 ISCCTAFGYYSEAEGYTT
-40 EVEDYDYYQKFQ
+40 EVEDYEYYQKFQ
-52 GQGVEIDVYNW
+52 GQGIEIDVYNW

-78 EDFEALTGIKV
+78 EDFERLTGIKV
-89 NYNLFGSNEEL
+89 NYTLFSSNEEL
-100 YTKLRSGGANY
+100 YTKLRSGAANY
-111 DLIVPSDYMIGKMI
+111 DVIVPSDYMIGKMI
-125 SEGMLQKLDFE
+125 GEGMLQKLNFD

-161 PMYWGVVGIIYNTTM
+161 PFYWGVVGIIYNTTM

-191 KYANN
+191 KYADN
-196 MLMFSNSRDAFAIS
+196 MLMFSNSRDAFALA

-216 SFNTTDVAE
+216 DFNTTNEAE

-236 KPLVQAH
+236 KPLVQAY

-250 KMEGGEAAV
+250 KMEGGEAAL

-275 DLDFYIPENTSIF
+275 DLDFYLPENTSIF
-288 IDSFC
+288 IDSMC
-293 IPQGAKNKE
+293 IPTGAKNKE
-302 AAEMYINYMCEST
+302 AAEMYINYMCESS

-320 SYYVGYSTPHTG
+320 SYYVGYSTPHMG

-349 NGEFLGSLEAFL
+349 DDEIIGSLDALL
-361 TLPAETSAVMDE
+361 TLPVETSSLTDK

-379 AQGSSSVLVQGI
+379 ATGSDSVIFQGI
-391 ILVLAAAAYV
+391 FLLLAAF
-401 VYKLVSANIKRKRM
+401 VYFIVKIVNNRIKKKRM

>member
-1 MRKPKMKKLLA
+1 MKKFIALTLA
-12 ITIAMIFVFAGNI
+12 LILSLAFAVSSF
-25 PAFGVYYSEAEGYTT
+25 AYYSEAEGYST
-40 EVEDYDYYQKFQ
+40 EVEDYEYYQKFQ
-52 GQGVEIDVYNW
+52 GQGIEIDVYNW

-78 EDFEALTGIKV
+78 EDFEKLTGIKV
-89 NYNLFGSNEEL
+89 NYTLFSSNEEL
-100 YTKLRSGGANY
+100 YTKLKSGGANY
-111 DLIVPSDYMIGKMI
+111 DVIVPSDYMIGKMI
-125 SEGMLQKLDFE
+125 SEGMLQKLNFD

-147 YKNANFDPTNEYSV
+147 YKDTNFDPTNEYSV

-191 KYANN
+191 KYADN
-196 MLMFSNSRDAFAIS
+196 MLMFSNSRDAFALS

-216 SFNTTDVAE
+216 DFNTTDEAE

-236 KPLVQAH
+236 KPFVQAY

-275 DLDFYIPENTSIF
+275 DLDFFIPKNTSIF
-288 IDSFC
+288 IDSMC
-293 IPQGAKNKE
+293 IPAGAKNKE

-320 SYYVGYSTPHTG
+320 SYYVGYSTPHMG

-349 NGEFLGSLEAFL
+349 DDELIASLESFL
-361 TLPAETSAVMDE
+361 TLPAETSSIMDS

-379 AQGSSSVLVQGI
+379 ALGKDGSVVFQAVFLGC
-391 ILVLAAAAYV
+391 AAAIYIGARLWNNHV
-401 VYKLVSANIKRKRM
+401 KKKRM